1 MKQRLSDITRLILV
15 LIASLAVSCA
25 DDDGKGEPEPPMPE
39 EPSFRLEMA
48 AETRSEG
55 DEEDAQDITSVHVY
69 VTTGTTAGEYT
80 EGDFFKMTSGWSST
94 ASVKPDVNYCI
105 YGYAPAD
112 IGNGGIDFL
121 TGETNY
127 ENGAILTLTAM
138 NPVSASDV
146 GVVVGV
152 RQENSLASAIA
163 LGSPDITMG
172 SFDYVGQE
180 DGENFVCLKLAHL
193 YAAIEIKAQV
203 GVEYDELRSIKIRKM
218 ELRSDY
224 AKPTAV
230 VTLTKGTGVSN
241 IEWTGFTSG
250 GSTVSATIFESD
262 EEDDTKPD
270 PIVLTPTT
278 AQKISSGYLVGGQKL
293 KLVTTYDIL
302 DKVTPTP
309 NVIRSNCTAVNQ
321 LDFSSLVYGQKKTV
335 TLHVAPTYLYQLS
348 ETDSDSPTIVIT
360 P

>member
-1 MKQRLSDITRLILV
+1 MQQRISDITRLFLV
-15 LIASLAVSCA
+15 LLASLAVSCA
-25 DDDGKGEPEPPMPE
+25 DDDGKGEPDPLVPDGPAV
-39 EPSFRLEMA
+39 RLELA
-48 AETRSEG
+48 AETRGEG
-55 DEEDAQDITSVHVY
+55 DEEDAQDITSVHIY

-121 TGETNY
+121 TDETNY
-127 ENGAILTLTAM
+127 ENGAKLSLTSM

-152 RQENSLASAIA
+152 RQVNSLSAAIA
-163 LGSPDITMG
+163 LGSSDITKG
-172 SFDYVGQE
+172 NFDYVGQE

-193 YAAIEIKAQV
+193 YAAIEMKALV
-203 GVEYDELRSIKIRKM
+203 GAKYDELRTIKIRKM

-230 VTLTKGTGVSN
+230 VTLTKGVGVSD

-250 GSTVSATIFESD
+250 GSTVSATIFDSD

-270 PIVLTPTT
+270 PIVLNPTT
-278 AQKISSGYLVGGQKL
+278 AQKISTGYLVGGQKI
-293 KLVTTYDIL
+293 KLATTYDIL
-302 DKVTPTP
+302 DKAA

-321 LDFSSLVYGQKKTV
+321 LDLSALAYGQKMTI
-335 TLHVAPTYLYQLS
+335 TLQVAPTYLYQLS
-348 ETDSDSPTIVIT
+348 DADPDNPTIVT
-360 P
+360 E